1 MVSFRGVQGMLVP
14 IWFSARY
21 LMSKCNLCYRQL
33 SVSTLCGQYDYS
45 GSQLTVFLDVILLY
59 TFFGLFRLFRFLD
72 FGFIRMIFIRVI
84 GRSHYILSFVDISS
98 YSC

>member
-59 TFFGLFRLFRFLD
+59 TFFGLFRFSDFWILDLF
-72 FGFIRMIFIRVI
+72 V
-84 GRSHYILSFVDISS
+84 
-98 YSC
+98 